1 MELGIS
7 PIVTSSMVMQVLSG
21 TRIID
26 VDQSIKEDRE
36 LFNGAQ
42 KCNLYILY
50 YHLLI
55 VYIVLSLIICLCEA
69 LAYVWSGM
77 YGDVARLGAGN
88 ALLIIFQLTFA
99 GIVVVMLDELMQ
111 KGYGM
116 GSGISLFIAT
126 NICENILWKAFSPI
140 TVRTDAG
147 TEFEGAIIALVHSLI
162 TKSNKITALHHVFYR
177 SGSPNINNLLSTVL
191 VFLIVIYFQVI

>member
-1 MELGIS
+1 MLIKVSKRIENYLMEHKNVIF
-7 PIVTSSMVMQVLSG
+7 T
-21 TRIID
+21 
-26 VDQSIKEDRE
+26 
-36 LFNGAQ
+36 
-42 KCNLYILY
+42 YILY
-50 YHLLI
+50 SHLFI
-55 VYIVLSLIICLCEA
+55 NCIVLSLIICLCEA

-77 YGDVARLGAGN
+77 YGDVTRLGAGN

-191 VFLIVIYFQVI
+191 VFLIVIYFQVIYPFNCLHLQLIYRVLESILL